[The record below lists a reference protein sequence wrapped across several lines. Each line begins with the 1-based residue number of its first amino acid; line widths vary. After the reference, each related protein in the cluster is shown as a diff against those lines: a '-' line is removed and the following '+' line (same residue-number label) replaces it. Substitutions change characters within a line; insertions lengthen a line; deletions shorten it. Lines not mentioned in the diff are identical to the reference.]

1 MSVSCDERER
11 YFLCFPFFVT
21 ATHFQTMLNGFVF
34 TLLLVV
40 TSVELTLCYDSIC
53 TEAVV
58 TFDTLAVSVK
68 VSMS

>member
-1 MSVSCDERER
+1 VSCDERER

-53 TEAVV
+53 LYIE
-58 TFDTLAVSVK
+58 FKSYLIKKS
-68 VSMS
+68 

>member
-1 MSVSCDERER
+1 MFSFFCDCYAFSNHVKWVCI
-11 YFLCFPFFVT
+11 YFVIGCYISG
-21 ATHFQTMLNGFVF
+21 AVF